1 MSELTAALEG
11 FHPWV
16 EGGVDPFEDVI
27 GPFYIKKMDNG
38 SFETACEVKAINAN
52 SSGSCHGG
60 YLMAFA
66 DFSLF
71 AFAGDCFGGE
81 VSGVTV
87 SLNNDFLSAAYVG
100 EVMIGR
106 GEISK
111 ETGSMIFA
119 RGGLYVGERCVLTFS
134 GVIKKLSN

>member
-1 MSELTAALEG
+1 MSELTGALEG

-16 EGGVDPFEDVI
+16 DGGVDPFEDVI
-27 GPFYIKKMDNG
+27 GPFYIKKLDNG

-52 SSGSCHGG
+52 SSDICHGG

-71 AFAGDCFGGE
+71 AFAGDCFEGG

-87 SLNNDFLSAAYVG
+87 SLNNDFLSAAHIGDVI
-100 EVMIGR
+100 IGR

-111 ETGSMIFA
+111 ETGSMVFA
-119 RGGLYVGERCVLTFS
+119 RGGLYAGERCVLTFS
-134 GVIKKLSN
+134 GVMKKLSN